1 MREPLPERGAGV
13 ARLPGAPPAPPPL
26 AVAAA
31 LALWGWQADCLP
43 WALAMGTLI
52 EVARFSSLR
61 LDPGQ
66 DDFNRLWNLTTLL
79 FLGVGLYLFLAREG
93 LGSVGSLVDTGS
105 SSTRLE
111 GLRQLSQTALAFL
124 RAIPF
129 VLFLFVLAHAWSRTG
144 PLPWTTF
151 SLLLRARAA
160 RERLGFSLPTPA
172 LSSSSARRLRLTAN
186 APAEGTSTVW
196 SEPRVHP
203 GFPYLAL
210 VLFASGASATRSPFF
225 LPLCAAMVSWAL
237 WPWRNRRFR
246 APTWAGLLLL
256 VLAATL
262 AGQQGLLAL
271 RAAWQGLESR
281 LAEGSGEGRFD
292 QQRNL
297 TALGSVGRIKQSGR
311 IVLRV
316 HTDSDRA
323 PGLLREAAF
332 NRFRGNTWTVALRD
346 FQPVVPELDGLLWP
360 LSPERRRGES
370 MQIATYSVNG
380 EAPLSLP
387 PDTLAVRNLTA
398 QVLETNV
405 FGAARC
411 QLALPL
417 VTYAVEHG
425 PGGGFDGAPCVDDT
439 DLDQLPWQDQAV
451 IRAVADELGL
461 PSLPPHAA
469 VESLTR
475 YFASA
480 FRYSLWQRAGARS
493 EHTGILERFLRETR
507 AGHCEYFATATVLL
521 LRAAG
526 IPTRY
531 AVGYSITQRRGE
543 AWIARSRDAHA
554 WCRAYLDGRWLD
566 VDTTPATWHAE
577 EQHAAR
583 WWEALSDRLSDVWY
597 RFTQWRQQ
605 AGHGRLYLFAAS
617 MVVLAWLAW
626 RQVRGS
632 RWRRTRRDRSTSM
645 PRRPPPGLDSEFYG
659 LARSFETIHG
669 PRSPH
674 ETWPAWTR
682 RVGLLDSPTADRVQE
697 ALRLH
702 YRLRFDPEGLPPA
715 ERERLR
721 QLAGLTAGSGTPP
734 APTAGGKA

>member
-1 MREPLPERGAGV
+1 MRETVSGRGADAV
-13 ARLPGAPPAPPPL
+13 RPAGAPPAPPPL

-93 LGSVGSLVDTGS
+93 LGSVGSLVNTGS

-160 RERLGFSLPTPA
+160 RERMAFTLPAPA
-172 LSSSSARRLRLTAN
+172 LSSPPARGLRLTAD
-186 APAEGTSTVW
+186 APNERTSTLW

-210 VLFASGASATRSPFF
+210 VLFAAGASATRSPLF
-225 LPLCAAMVSWAL
+225 LPLCAAVVSWAL
-237 WPWRNRRFR
+237 WPWRNPRFR

-256 VLAATL
+256 VLGVTF

-292 QQRNL
+292 QQRNI
-297 TALGSVGRIKQSGR
+297 TALGSVGRIKQSSR
-311 IVLRV
+311 TVLRV
-316 HTDSDRA
+316 YTASDRA

-346 FQPVVPELDGLLWP
+346 FQPVVPELDSLLWP
-360 LSPERRRGES
+360 LSPARHRGES

-387 PDTLAVRNLTA
+387 ADALAVRNLTA

-411 QLALPL
+411 QFALPL

-439 DLDQLPWQDQAV
+439 DLDHLPWQDQAV

-461 PSLPPHAA
+461 PSLPPNAA

-475 YFASA
+475 YFAAA
-480 FRYSLWQRAGARS
+480 FRYSLWQRTGARPD
-493 EHTGILERFLRETR
+493 HTGILERFLRETR

-531 AVGYSITQRRGE
+531 AVGYSVSQRRGE

-577 EQHAAR
+577 EQNAAR
-583 WWEALSDRLSDVWY
+583 WWEALSDRLSDAWY
-597 RFTQWRQQ
+597 RFSQWRQQ

-626 RQVRGS
+626 RQLRGS
-632 RWRRTRRDRSTSM
+632 RWRRARRDRSTAM
-645 PRRPPPGLDSEFYG
+645 PHRPPPGLDSEFYG
-659 LARSFETIHG
+659 LAHALETTHG
-669 PRSPH
+669 PRVPH

-682 RVGLLDSPTADRVQE
+682 RVGLLASPEASRFQE
-697 ALRLH
+697 ALHLH

-721 QLAGLTAGSGTPP
+721 QLAALTPGSAPPPP
-734 APTAGGKA
+734 AAGGRA